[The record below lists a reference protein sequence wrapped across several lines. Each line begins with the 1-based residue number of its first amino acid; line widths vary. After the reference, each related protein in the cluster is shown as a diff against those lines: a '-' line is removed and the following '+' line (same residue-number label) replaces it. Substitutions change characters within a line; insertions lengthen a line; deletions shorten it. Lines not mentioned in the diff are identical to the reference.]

1 MARSV
6 VTIATVSSEA
16 GYAARRLRGIAAPP
30 VTITPPPEGVRLDH
44 DVPVVTRDGT
54 TLRVNVFRPEGDG
67 PWPVIMCA
75 HPYGKDR
82 FPKPR
87 VGGYEPD
94 FQYRMLH
101 QPEPVR
107 FSAWTTW
114 EAPDPGF
121 WVPLGYAVV
130 NADLRGFG
138 TSDGVGTL
146 LSEQEAEDYFD
157 LIEWAAAQP
166 WCTGRVGLN
175 GVSYLALSQWRVAA
189 LRPPHLDGDLPVGG
203 LHRRLPRLRTSR
215 RDPGGRVPAALGPD
229 PAPDRRPL
237 SRGRPRRAGAAAA
250 ARRLVAL
257 AHARPR
263 THRGARARLRE
274 LLRPRPALAREPR
287 GLPPHQLTTEVA
299 VHAPGRQVGD
309 VLLPRRAR
317 GPAAVLRPLPARRRQ
332 RHGHAPAGP
341 ARGPR
346 RRRPTRPRVDRDG
359 VPAVRRDVDAA
370 APARR
375 RLAAPGSRRPGRA
388 RSSSTCG
395 GAARASRG
403 SRTPTSRSSVR
414 WRCA

>member
-6 VTIATVSSEA
+6 VTIAAVSSEA

-54 TLRVNVFRPEGDG
+54 TLRVNLFRPEGVG

-101 QPEPVR
+101 QPQPVR

-121 WVPLGYAVV
+121 WVPLGYTVV

-157 LIEWAAAQP
+157 LIEWSAAQP

-175 GVSYLALSQWRVAA
+175 GVSYLAPEPMAGGGVAA
-189 LRPPHLDGDLPVGG
+189 TPPHGDVPVGG
-203 LHRRLPRLRTSR
+203 LHGSLPRPRTSR
-215 RDPGGRVPAALGPD
+215 WDP
-229 PAPDRRPL
+229 
-237 SRGRPRRAGAAAA
+237 
-250 ARRLVAL
+250 
-257 AHARPR
+257 
-263 THRGARARLRE
+263 
-274 LLRPRPALAREPR
+274 
-287 GLPPHQLTTEVA
+287 
-299 VHAPGRQVGD
+299 
-309 VLLPRRAR
+309 
-317 GPAAVLRPLPARRRQ
+317 
-332 RHGHAPAGP
+332 
-341 ARGPR
+341 
-346 RRRPTRPRVDRDG
+346 
-359 VPAVRRDVDAA
+359 
-370 APARR
+370 
-375 RLAAPGSRRPGRA
+375 
-388 RSSSTCG
+388 
-395 GAARASRG
+395 
-403 SRTPTSRSSVR
+403 
-414 WRCA
+414 